1 MNRLGKILLVEDD
14 PGDVEMTVEV
24 LTKEAEIANEV
35 VVARDG
41 AEALDYLK
49 RTGDHA
55 GRPAENPIVVL
66 LDIKLPKL
74 NGIEVLRELK
84 RDESL
89 KGVPVVMLT
98 SSREPSDLRE
108 CYALGVNAYVVKPVK
123 FDEFFAAVK
132 TVGIFWAMLN
142 ERLPPGDAGA

>member
-1 MNRLGKILLVEDD
+1 MKRLGKILLVEDD

-24 LTKEAEIANEV
+24 LKREALIANEV

-49 RTGDHA
+49 RRGEFA
-55 GRPAENPIVVL
+55 GRPEGDPIVVL

-74 NGIEVLRELK
+74 NGIEVLREMKKDAAL
-84 RDESL
+84 RP
-89 KGVPVVMLT
+89 VPVVMLT
-98 SSREPSDLRE
+98 SSREPSDLKE

-123 FDEFFAAVK
+123 FEEFDEAVK
-132 TVGIFWAMLN
+132 TVGVFWAMLN
-142 ERLPPGDAGA
+142 ERCPQG

>member
-1 MNRLGKILLVEDD
+1 MTKLGKILLVEDD
-14 PGDVEMTVEV
+14 PADVEMIVDV
-24 LTKEAEIANEV
+24 LTTQAEIANEV

-49 RTGDHA
+49 RQDGDA
-55 GRPAENPIVVL
+55 GRPPENPIVVL

-74 NGIEVLRELK
+74 NGIEVLREMKKDAAL
-84 RDESL
+84 RS
-89 KGVPVVMLT
+89 VPVVMLT
-98 SSREPSDLRE
+98 SSREPADLRE

-123 FDEFFAAVK
+123 FEEFFAAVK

-142 ERLPPGDAGA
+142 ERVPPT